1 MNCSSNA
8 KTIASLFIT
17 FILASL
23 SLDAQDCDC
32 TLEQVINNAV
42 SPCEY
47 SEGTIDTVYTTE
59 ELRAFINFVNSNNA
73 LAPRTV
79 LIADGTYSIAS
90 TGWYPYITA
99 SNVIFRSLSGNR
111 DACILTGEGMRSV
124 NPETENGIFAV
135 GDNIT
140 IANLTIRDLGNH
152 GIAVTGDNLYIYNV
166 KIQDTYEQ
174 MIKGSSDADGV
185 NNGTIKCSYFE
196 YTDGIG
202 PNWYIGGI
210 DLHKATGWN
219 ISDNF
224 FINIASPADFV
235 AEHAIHLWEDSAN
248 NLVERNQIINCDRGI
263 GFGLGS
269 SPNDGGIIRNNMIYN
284 NGGHPFHDVGIGL
297 ETSPNTE
304 VYNNTVH
311 VLFQNAI
318 EFRFEE
324 TKGVVITNNLCNKPI
339 TSRNGATA
347 TLTKN
352 ITTATNDWFANV
364 DFGDLRLAG
373 ANGNVVD
380 QGSTTVNPT
389 LDIDKT
395 ERPQGAGIDIGAHEL
410 MQSVSIKELDSKLIQ
425 TFSPNPFQ
433 NILEITMLEAGEYTL
448 TFFNQNQKEFYT
460 KEVQGNSTQINTK
473 TWIHGIYFCRITSHG
488 NSNKIQ
494 WVKLIKMKS

>member
-1 MNCSSNA
+1 MNYSFVS
-8 KTIASLFIT
+8 KPILSLLFI
-17 FILASL
+17 LGVSYAPL
-23 SLDAQDCDC
+23 NAQNCDC
-32 TLEQVINNAV
+32 TLEQVINNTV
-42 SPCEY
+42 IPCEY

-59 ELRAFINFVNSNNA
+59 ELRAFINFANANNA
-73 LAPRTV
+73 LVPRTV
-79 LIADGTYSIAS
+79 LIADGTYPIATTS
-90 TGWYPYITA
+90 WYPYITA

-140 IANLTIRDLGNH
+140 IANLTIKDLGNH
-152 GIAVTGDNLYIYNV
+152 GISVTGDNLYVYNV

-196 YTDGIG
+196 YTNGIG

-210 DLHKATGWN
+210 DLHKATDWT

-235 AEHAIHLWEDSAN
+235 AEHAIHLWEGSAN

-284 NGGHPFHDVGIGL
+284 NGGHPYHDVGIGL

-318 EFRFEE
+318 EFRFDE
-324 TKGVVITNNLCNKPI
+324 TEDVMITNNLCNKPI

-352 ITTATNDWFANV
+352 ITNATNDWFENV
-364 DFGDLRLAG
+364 DFGNLRLAG

-380 QGSTTVNPT
+380 QGSTIVNPT

-395 ERPQGAGIDIGAHEL
+395 SRPQGAGIDIGAHEL
-410 MQSVSIKELDSKLIQ
+410 MQSVSVIELETESMAII
-425 TFSPNPFQ
+425 SPNPFQ
-433 NILEITMLEAGEYTL
+433 DLLEISFKENKRYTL
-448 TFFNQNQKEFYT
+448 SFYNQNQQLVHKE
-460 KEVQGNSTQINTK
+460 EIQGDSFQMNTG
-473 TWIHGIYFCRITSHG
+473 TWVDGTYFCKVTSIDELQDIEWL
-488 NSNKIQ
+488 K
-494 WVKLIKMKS
+494 VIKVGR